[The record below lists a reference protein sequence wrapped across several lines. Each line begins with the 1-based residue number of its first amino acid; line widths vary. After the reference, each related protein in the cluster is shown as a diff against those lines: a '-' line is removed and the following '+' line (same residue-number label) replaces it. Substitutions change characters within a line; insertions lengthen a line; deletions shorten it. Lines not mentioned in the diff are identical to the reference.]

1 MILVGFVLRFEY
13 SNKEFNGFLYDLGV
27 MFGNGLFMN
36 CAVYL
41 NMPMVLVMLM
51 LTVRILVQRRPC
63 MHRTQR
69 CTLHGGL
76 KVEPYAYTVER
87 M

>member
-1 MILVGFVLRFEY
+1 MTSVVLVPRFEY

-51 LTVRILVQRRPC
+51 LTVGVPSSS
-63 MHRTQR
+63 HA
-69 CTLHGGL
+69 CTVRNGAHYMA
-76 KVEPYAYTVER
+76 V
-87 M
+87 